1 MWEISYKGI
10 QRYFNLLQNTGYI
23 PYNDV
28 YDILSL
34 VILEEFINESFQ
46 DLISENDLHLLQKY
60 LTTLFNKTCLIG
72 CFPETINME
81 YWSNAGTSS
90 DVDTKINALT
100 TSLAEV
106 KADVNTVQSNIVTIS
121 TNISSL
127 KSTVASNTANINTNT
142 KNISSQATS
151 IDTLNTTTTNQASQ
165 IKDLQTKDTTLEKDI
180 TTINNTLTNT
190 SNVTSQLKSPRILSL
205 GGIISFKVFTET
217 TSALGGGQALGSS
230 PVYSTTSRIFY
241 ITYNG
246 KNYSSWFGFSDIA
259 DITDYNS
266 EENLYFTG
274 TALYRKSGTSFIDI
288 GGDSSSNLD
297 ERVSALENNVSALSA
312 VQVLKVKS

>member
-1 MWEISYKGI
+1 MWEISYKSI

-46 DLISENDLHLLQKY
+46 DLISEDDLHLLQKY

-106 KADVNTVQSNIVTIS
+106 KTDISTVQSNIATIG

-127 KSTVASNTANINTNT
+127 KSTVTANSANISTNT
-142 KNISSQATS
+142 KNIASQATS
-151 IDTLNTTTTNQASQ
+151 INTLNTTTTNQASQ
-165 IKDLQTKDTTLEKDI
+165 IKDLQSQDTSLSKDI
-180 TTINNTLTNT
+180 TTINNTLTDVTT
-190 SNVTSQLKSPRILSL
+190 SVAQVKSPRVLKFNGVI
-205 GGIISFKVFTET
+205 GFNVKTET
-217 TSALGGGQALGSS
+217 VSVDGMGQALGSA
-230 PVYSTTSRIFY
+230 PVYSTASRIFY
-241 ITYNG
+241 ITYQG
-246 KNYSSWFGFSDIA
+246 KNYSSWAGFSDIA
-259 DITDYNS
+259 DIIEYTS

-274 TALYRKSGTSFIDI
+274 TALYRKSGTSFIEV
-288 GGDSSSNLD
+288 GGDSSSNLE
-297 ERVSALENNVSALSA
+297 ERVAALENNVSAVSA
-312 VQVLKVKS
+312 IQVLKVKS

>member
-1 MWEISYKGI
+1 MWEISYKSI
-10 QRYFNLLQNTGYI
+10 QRYFTLLQNTGYI
-23 PYNDV
+23 PYSDV

-46 DLISENDLHLLQKY
+46 DLISEDDLHLLQKY

-81 YWSNAGTSS
+81 YWSNAGTSA

-106 KADVNTVQSNIVTIS
+106 KADVSTVQSNITTIS

-127 KSTVASNTANINTNT
+127 KSTVASNTVDISTNT

-151 IDTLNTTTTNQASQ
+151 INTLNTTTTNQASQ
-165 IKDLQTKDTTLEKDI
+165 IKDLQTKDKALDKDI

-190 SNVTSQLKSPRILSL
+190 SNTVSQLQSPRILSL
-205 GGIISFKVFTET
+205 GGIIAFKVSTES
-217 TSALGGGQALGSS
+217 TSVLGGGQALGQS
-230 PVYSTTSRIFY
+230 PVYSTASKIFY
-241 ITYNG
+241 ITYKG

-259 DITDYNS
+259 DINDYLS

-297 ERVSALENNVSALSA
+297 ERVAALENNVSALSA